1 MLANGVTVP
10 LQPMCG
16 DLWNT
21 DPPKPRGHL
30 CDHYHNHIKAAG
42 DYHRGLRGET
52 LSVRRVGYEP
62 CLQGAPIIGGG
73 GGFLCK
79 RGNTKNIPSLLKKK
93 RKKERP
99 LLFFWMYSHFSHH
112 SCHQPKHQ
120 HHLWADSEDPTD
132 FPTPLKVSAR
142 LAFPI
147 KKKKCS
153 LRLKTSPINPNYP
166 EQHWN

>member
-10 LQPMCG
+10 VQPMCG

-79 RGNTKNIPSLLKKK
+79 RANTKNIPSFL
-93 RKKERP
+93 KKERKKDP
-99 LLFFWMYSHFSHH
+99 SYFYGCTLTSH
-112 SCHQPKHQ
+112 
-120 HHLWADSEDPTD
+120 T
-132 FPTPLKVSAR
+132 TPV
-142 LAFPI
+142 
-147 KKKKCS
+147 
-153 LRLKTSPINPNYP
+153 INPNTSITSGQIVKTRQISPPHSKCPQDWLFPLRRKMLP
-166 EQHWN
+166 EVKNFSN